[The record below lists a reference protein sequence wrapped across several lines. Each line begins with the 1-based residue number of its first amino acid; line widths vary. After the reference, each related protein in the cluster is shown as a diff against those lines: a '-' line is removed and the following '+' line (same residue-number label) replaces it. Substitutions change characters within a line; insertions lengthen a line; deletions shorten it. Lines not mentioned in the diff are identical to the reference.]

1 MTRKKIALISLLL
14 MTAATNVN
22 ADIDAE
28 KAKLAMIIHELE
40 AITPLIEDAE
50 TLADKSDRIQF
61 QYEWLLRDISN
72 IKSAI
77 QEHIDTP
84 RIQPRNF
91 PPIDNKYRN

>member
-1 MTRKKIALISLLL
+1 MIRKEIALISLLL
-14 MTAATNVN
+14 IAATNVN

-40 AITPLIEDAE
+40 AITPLIKDAE
-50 TLADKSDRIQF
+50 TLADKNDRIQF
-61 QYEWLLRDISN
+61 QYEWLSRDISN

-77 QEHIDTP
+77 EEHIDTP